1 MEKMKNVIQS
11 LKTWHKLVIGAALL
25 AIVTGAL
32 LYFTLPDKYV
42 VVYQNLNDTDKQE
55 ITAELSKLGVDY
67 QLAADGSI
75 RVQKNDAPWVRKE
88 MNGMG
93 LPFNS
98 KSGEEILLESSLG
111 SSEQDKKMKQIVG
124 TKKQLEQDIVRNF
137 ATVETANVQITLPE
151 KETIFDEEKAK
162 GTAAIT
168 VGVKRGQLLTADQVA
183 GIQQM
188 ISAAVPGVKAE
199 EVSVIDSKKGVISKG
214 IDEAHSSSSSSY
226 EKEVEM
232 QHQLEGKLK
241 QDIDATLMTMFKPNE
256 YKVNTKVS
264 VNYDEV
270 TRQSEKYG
278 DKGVLRSKQEQ
289 EESSTA
295 QEGADTKQGAGI
307 TANGEV
313 PNYGT
318 NNNQNGKVVYDNKN
332 GNKIENYEIDK
343 TVETIK
349 KHPELTKTNVVVW
362 VDNDTLVKRR
372 IDMTTF
378 KEAIGTA
385 AGLQADPNGNFING
399 QVNVVTVQFDQPK
412 AEKEKEP
419 EKSGMNWWLFG
430 GITAGL
436 LAIGGLVWFLLARR
450 KRKKEEEEY
459 EEYLAEEE
467 VAASNESILEIPEE
481 KIVPEPKPEPE
492 EPKEPTLDEQVQAAT
507 KEHVEGTAKVIKKWL
522 NGQ

>member
-1 MEKMKNVIQS
+1 MEKIKNVFQS

-42 VVYQNLNDTDKQE
+42 VVYQNLNDADKQE

-168 VGVKRGQLLTADQVA
+168 VGVKRGQLLTTDQVA
-183 GIQQM
+183 GIKQM
-188 ISAAVPGVKAE
+188 ISAAVPGVKPE

-214 IDEAHSSSSSSY
+214 ADAANANSSSSY

-232 QHQLEGKLK
+232 QHQIEGKLK

-256 YKVNTKVS
+256 YKVNTKVT

-289 EESSTA
+289 EERSTA
-295 QEGADTKQGAGI
+295 QDNAKPSAGI

-318 NNNQNGKVVYDNKN
+318 NNNQDGKVVYENN
-332 GNKIENYEIDK
+332 NSNKIENYEIDK

-349 KHPELTKTNVVVW
+349 KHPELTKTNIVVW

-385 AGLQADPNGNFING
+385 AGLQADPNGNFTNG

-412 AEKEKEP
+412 AEEP
-419 EKSGMNWWLFG
+419 KKQEKSGLNWWLIG
-430 GITAGL
+430 GITGGL
-436 LAIGGLVWFLLARR
+436 LAFVGLVWFFLARR
-450 KRKKEEEEY
+450 KKKKEEEEY
-459 EEYLAEEE
+459 EEYLAEDE
-467 VAASNESILEIPEE
+467 VAASSESIMEIPEE
-481 KIVPEPKPEPE
+481 KIEPEPKLEPE
-492 EPKEPTLDEQVQAAT
+492 KPKEPTLDEQVQNAT

>member
-1 MEKMKNVIQS
+1 M
-11 LKTWHKLVIGAALL
+11 LL
-25 AIVTGAL
+25 IA
-32 LYFTLPDKYV
+32 
-42 VVYQNLNDTDKQE
+42 
-55 ITAELSKLGVDY
+55 
-67 QLAADGSI
+67 
-75 RVQKNDAPWVRKE
+75 
-88 MNGMG
+88 
-93 LPFNS
+93 
-98 KSGEEILLESSLG
+98 
-111 SSEQDKKMKQIVG
+111 
-124 TKKQLEQDIVRNF
+124 
-137 ATVETANVQITLPE
+137 
-151 KETIFDEEKAK
+151 
-162 GTAAIT
+162 
-168 VGVKRGQLLTADQVA
+168 
-183 GIQQM
+183 
-188 ISAAVPGVKAE
+188 
-199 EVSVIDSKKGVISKG
+199 KKGVISKG
-214 IDEAHSSSSSSY
+214 ADEAHSSSSSSY

-232 QHQLEGKLK
+232 QHQIEGKLK

-289 EESSTA
+289 EETSTA

-318 NNNQNGKVVYDNKN
+318 NNNQNGKIVYDNKN

-385 AGLQADPNGNFING
+385 AGLQADPNGNFTNG

-412 AEKEKEP
+412 EEKKKEP
-419 EKSGMNWWLFG
+419 EESGINWWLIG
-430 GITAGL
+430 GITGGL
-436 LAIGGLVWFLLARR
+436 LALFGLIWFFLARR

-467 VAASNESILEIPEE
+467 VAASSESIMEIPEE

-492 EPKEPTLDEQVQAAT
+492 QPKEPTLDEQVQDAT
-507 KEHVEGTAKVIKKWL
+507 KEHVEGTAKS
-522 NGQ
+522 N

>member
-1 MEKMKNVIQS
+1 MEKIKNVFQS

-25 AIVTGAL
+25 AIATGAL

-67 QLAADGSI
+67 QLATDGSI
-75 RVQKNDAPWVRKE
+75 RVQKKDAPWIRKE

-98 KSGEEILLESSLG
+98 KSGEDILLESSLG
-111 SSEQDKKMKQIVG
+111 SSEQDKKMKQLVG

-137 ATVETANVQITLPE
+137 ATVESANVQITLPE

-168 VGVKRGQLLTADQVA
+168 IGVKRGQMLTEDQVA

-199 EVSVIDSKKGVISKG
+199 EVSVIDSKKGIISKG
-214 IDEAHSSSSSSY
+214 ADASHSTSSSSY

-232 QHQLEGKLK
+232 QQQIEGKLK
-241 QDIDATLMTMFKPNE
+241 QDIDATLMTMFKQNE
-256 YKVNTKVS
+256 FKVNTKVN
-264 VNYDEV
+264 VNYDEI

-278 DKGVLRSKQEQ
+278 DKGVLRSRQDQQER
-289 EESSTA
+289 STA
-295 QEGADTKQGAGI
+295 REGAQNRQAAGI

-318 NNNQNGKVVYDNKN
+318 NNNQNGNVVYDQNN
-332 GNKIENYEIDK
+332 ENKIENYEIDK

-362 VDNDTLVKRR
+362 VDNDTLVKRK

-385 AGLQADPNGNFING
+385 AGLQIDPNGQFTNG

-412 AEKEKEP
+412 SETKKEP
-419 EKSGMNWWLFG
+419 EASGFNWWLIG
-430 GITAGL
+430 GIAGGL
-436 LAIGGLVWFLLARR
+436 LALGGLLWYFLA
-450 KRKKEEEEY
+450 KRKKKNEEEL
-459 EEYLAEEE
+459 EEFDSLAEEE
-467 VAASNESILEIPEE
+467 VAATEEVIMEIPEE
-481 KIVPEPKPEPE
+481 KPEPE
-492 EPKEPTLDEQVQAAT
+492 PTEPTEPTLDDQVQEAA

>member
-1 MEKMKNVIQS
+1 MEKIKNVFQS
-11 LKTWHKLVIGAALL
+11 LKTWHKMVIGATLL
-25 AIVTGAL
+25 AVATGAL

-67 QLAADGSI
+67 QLANDGSI
-75 RVQKNDAPWVRKE
+75 QVQKKDAPWIRKE

-111 SSEQDKKMKQIVG
+111 SSEQDKKMKQLVG

-137 ATVETANVQITLPE
+137 ATVESASVQITLPE

-168 VGVKRGQLLTADQVA
+168 IGVKRGQMLTQDQVA

-199 EVSVIDSKKGVISKG
+199 EVSVIDSKKGIVSKG
-214 IDEAHSSSSSSY
+214 ADESHSASSSSY

-232 QHQLEGKLK
+232 QQQIEGKLK
-241 QDIDATLMTMFKPNE
+241 QDIDATLMTMFKQNE
-256 YKVNTKVS
+256 FKVNTKVN
-264 VNYDEV
+264 VNYDEI

-278 DKGVLRSKQEQ
+278 DKGVLRSRQDQQER
-289 EESSTA
+289 STA
-295 QEGADTKQGAGI
+295 QEGAQNNQDAGI

-318 NNNQNGKVVYDNKN
+318 NNNQNGKVVYDQNN
-332 GNKIENYEIDK
+332 ENKIENYEIDK

-362 VDNDTLVKRR
+362 VDNDTLVKRK

-385 AGLQADPNGNFING
+385 AGLQIDPNGQFTNG

-412 AEKEKEP
+412 VEKTKEP
-419 EKSGMNWWLFG
+419 EPSGLNWWLIG
-430 GITAGL
+430 GITGGL
-436 LAIGGLVWFLLARR
+436 LALGGLVWYFLARR
-450 KRKKEEEEY
+450 KRKKEEEEL
-459 EEYLAEEE
+459 EEYESLAAEE
-467 VAASNESILEIPEE
+467 VAATGTGETIMEIPEKE
-481 KIVPEPKPEPE
+481 PEPTGPT
-492 EPKEPTLDEQVQAAT
+492 EPTLDEQVQESA